1 MQHDSLLLDPEACEF
16 AYHIHVSHLLHSVFH
31 CTAALFH
38 MKRTY
43 ASSYHFDDAFLV
55 FASKTDWFVHD
66 AE

>member
-1 MQHDSLLLDPEACEF
+1 MCTQPLAPETCEF
-16 AYHIHVSHLLHSVFH
+16 AYHIHVSDLLQSVFH

-43 ASSYHFDDAFLV
+43 ASSYHFDDAFLA
-55 FASKTDWFVHD
+55 FASKADWFVHD